1 LKIWDV
7 APDAL
12 DVSERRS
19 MNRSIVILGMAWI
32 VACVA
37 FGGCARDS
45 QVSQGEGAMTESGNS
60 YRLPISSKAAARL
73 IALAPALGKNS
84 FGAGVD
90 VTVFRPSWLLSEAR
104 VVDET
109 LYVTYNTEQSPY
121 QEISSLARGVLHP
134 IRLPRGYYAL
144 SFRNGNRLISA
155 VRPSGAR
162 DWYELKAGEAILT
175 SAPSLPAYGVPP
187 HVLTDGDS
195 CADGLEGS
203 GSALDELRA
212 HRRVSILTS
221 VAMSRA
227 TGGTLARAIE
237 VYCDHFHG
245 ANYATLDGPG
255 VIMELDG
262 NGATLVGNG
271 WIQAASER
279 YLLITKRD
287 GTTVEVF
294 ADKLPD
300 VSRVDNR

>member
-1 LKIWDV
+1 
-7 APDAL
+7 
-12 DVSERRS
+12 
-19 MNRSIVILGMAWI
+19 MNRSIIILGIAWI

-37 FGGCARDS
+37 FGGCAPDS
-45 QVSQGEGAMTESGNS
+45 QGSRTEGATPESGNS

-73 IALAPALGKNS
+73 IAHAPALGKNS

-104 VVDET
+104 IVDET

-121 QEISSLARGVLHP
+121 QEIASLVRGVLHP

-155 VRPSGAR
+155 VRPGGAR
-162 DWYELKAGEAILT
+162 DWYELKAEEAILT
-175 SAPSLPAYGVPP
+175 SAPSLPAYGIPP
-187 HVLTDGDS
+187 HVLTNGDS
-195 CADGLEGS
+195 CTDGLEGS

-212 HRRVSILTS
+212 HRRVSILTP

-227 TGGTLARAIE
+227 TGGTLSRAIE

-255 VIMELDG
+255 IIMQLHGD
-262 NGATLVGNG
+262 GATIVGNG

-287 GTTVEVF
+287 GSMVEAF
-294 ADKLPD
+294 AGKLPD
-300 VSRVDNR
+300 ISRVDHR